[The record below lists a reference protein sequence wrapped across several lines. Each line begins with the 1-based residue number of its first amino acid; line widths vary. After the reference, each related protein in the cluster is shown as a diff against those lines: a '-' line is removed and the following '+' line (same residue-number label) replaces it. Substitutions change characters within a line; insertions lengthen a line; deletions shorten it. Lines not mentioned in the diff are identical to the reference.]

1 MIQPPN
7 LRPGDTIGI
16 VCPAG
21 AIDIKIVQNCM
32 EALQKWG
39 YNVRMGATVGTKHDC
54 FAASDTE
61 RAADLQTML
70 DDESIHAILC
80 GRGGYGVS
88 RIIDLIDFT
97 HFKSHPKWVIGF
109 SDITVLHAAI
119 QKQGCMSIHGPMSAA
134 FSKGVPGEI
143 FTESLRVLLE
153 GQSIDLAAKAHPFNK
168 TGNVQGRLVGGNLCL
183 VAHLIGS
190 QNSFN
195 TKGKLLF
202 LEDVGEYHYNL
213 DRLVIQIK
221 NAGLLEGLAGLI
233 VGGFTDMKDKS
244 TDFGAT
250 AFEIIKHHTAEYNYP
265 ICFDF
270 PISHDLNNMAVK
282 EGGLYDLN
290 ISDELVILREA

>member
-32 EALQKWG
+32 ETLQKWG
-39 YNVRMGATVGTKHDC
+39 YAVRLGKTVGTKHDC
-54 FAASDTE
+54 FAATDVE
-61 RAADLQTML
+61 RAADLQQML
-70 DDESIHAILC
+70 DDDSIHAILC

-88 RIIDLIDFT
+88 RIINELDFSS
-97 HFKSHPKWVIGF
+97 FNKHPKWVIGF

-119 QKQGCMSIHGPMSAA
+119 QKQGCMSLHGPMCAA
-134 FSKGVPGEI
+134 FGKGVSGEI
-143 FTESLRVLLE
+143 FTESIRAILE
-153 GQSIDLAAKAHPFNK
+153 GRSLDLAAKAHPLNK
-168 TGNVQGRLVGGNLCL
+168 LGNAHGRLVGGNLCL

-190 QNSFN
+190 KYAFS
-195 TKGKLLF
+195 TRGKILF

-233 VGGFTDMKDKS
+233 IGGFTDMKDKF

-250 AFEIIKHHTAEYNYP
+250 AFEIIKYHTAEYKYP
-265 ICFDF
+265 VCFDF
-270 PISHDLNNMAVK
+270 PISHDLQNFAVR
-282 EGGLYDLN
+282 EGGKYIL
-290 ISDELVILREA
+290 EVLVNEVNLIEA

>member
-7 LRPGDTIGI
+7 LSPGDTIGI

-21 AIDIKIVQNCM
+21 AIDIKIVQNCA
-32 EALQKWG
+32 ETLQKWG
-39 YNVRMGATVGTKHDC
+39 FDVRLGATVGTKHDC
-54 FAASDTE
+54 FAATDAE
-61 RAADLQTML
+61 RAADLQQML
-70 DDESIHAILC
+70 DDDDVNAVLC

-88 RIIDLIDFT
+88 RIIDLINFT

-143 FTESLRVLLE
+143 FTESLRAILE
-153 GQSIDLAAKAHPFNK
+153 GMPMDLAAKANSLNQI
-168 TGNVQGRLVGGNLCL
+168 GNVKGRLVGGNLCL

-190 QNSFN
+190 KYSFD
-195 TKGKLLF
+195 TKGKILF

-221 NAGLLEGLAGLI
+221 NAGLFDGLAGLI

-250 AFEIIKHHTAEYNYP
+250 AFEIIKHHTTEYNYP
-265 ICFDF
+265 ICFNF

-282 EGGLYDLN
+282 EGGSYALIITN
-290 ISDELVILREA
+290 ELVTLTEA

>member
-7 LRPGDTIGI
+7 LSPGDTIGI

-21 AIDIKIVQNCM
+21 AIDIKIVQNCK
-32 EALQKWG
+32 EILETWG
-39 YNVRMGATVGTKHDC
+39 YKVRLGATVGTKHDC
-54 FAASDTE
+54 FAATDAE
-61 RAADLQTML
+61 RAADLQKML
-70 DDESIHAILC
+70 DDDAVNVVLC
-80 GRGGYGVS
+80 GRGGYGAS
-88 RIIDLIDFT
+88 RMINLIDFT
-97 HFKSHPKWVIGF
+97 HFTLHPKWVVGF

-119 QKQGCMSIHGPMSAA
+119 QKQGIMSIHGPMCAA
-134 FSKGVPGEI
+134 FGKGVAGGI
-143 FTESLRVLLE
+143 FTESLRALLE
-153 GQSIDLAAKAHPFNK
+153 GRSLDIAAKAHSFNK
-168 TGNVQGRLVGGNLCL
+168 IGKAAGRLVGGNLCL

-190 QNSFN
+190 KYSFD
-195 TKGKLLF
+195 TKGKILF
-202 LEDVGEYHYNL
+202 LEDVGEYHYNM

-270 PISHDLNNMAVK
+270 PISHDLQNFAVK
-282 EGGLYDLN
+282 EGAIYTLEVLPAEVN
-290 ISDELVILREA
+290 LIES